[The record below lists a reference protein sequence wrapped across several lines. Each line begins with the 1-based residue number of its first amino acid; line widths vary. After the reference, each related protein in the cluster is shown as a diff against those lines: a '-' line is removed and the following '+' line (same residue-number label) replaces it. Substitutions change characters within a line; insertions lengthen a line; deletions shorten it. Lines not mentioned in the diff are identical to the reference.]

1 MDFLVVVANND
12 IEKARQYIQSGIDV
26 NSPILWNAKNTHS
39 PVLPTDASNRPE
51 LREQI
56 QSSKEY
62 HSRPLNI
69 AVIGGHAD
77 MVRLLLSAGADINL
91 KDGRGRTAL
100 VCAIFG
106 LDVDVADINTTNL
119 PLISQT
125 HPHHAD
131 IMKNILL
138 VHPNLYVTTLDSPQY
153 EIKGI
158 TPLCLASYLGKDELI
173 QLLLEDGRV
182 NVDGTD
188 SKSATALMYAAR
200 DGNLPIVKTLLS
212 YNASP
217 DITDAHGWSAIQYAG
232 RSPSIVQLYE
242 EALRCKRTNMTHLYG
257 SNMQLSKYPNNYTKL
272 STLLTSIP
280 EYPSSLSHVKF
291 DTLKDIDLLDPVG
304 APIIQIIR
312 SAFLQAVK
320 SHDHHTL
327 QTLLLWSPPVSSDQR
342 PLSGP
347 LLVNYH
353 DPKTGLTA
361 VHYAMRT
368 KPLPS
373 LDTLILLYQAGA
385 DINSQT
391 LLGRTALHHLA
402 RFGVDKDGKTWGIQK
417 TSKHDSGGSAATV
430 KLHRPVRMN
439 SLSSLSSQPV
449 DSNDNRYSSQSA
461 VSSASGSSYGSNDI
475 SDPVARHI
483 MAAPTVPQHLAMC
496 ASLLIRLGALVNIAD
511 PNGNT
516 PLHFAAEFGGVPE
529 VLEALI
535 VEGNADVTLKN
546 KKGMTPLDMCRT
558 EEIRNRILAL
568 EHERKTKSTS
578 TYASNNIKPFDT
590 ASDYK
595 STLSRSASRS
605 TLQSAAAAARQQQR
619 WNHSSGRRGS
629 VPDKNSATSDESV
642 SSEDEIERHFEK
654 ILKAFFSYQTTF
666 TESIETALAKIT
678 DMFSSNVQ
686 MSRDE
691 HVQSSIRVYGN
702 VTRLRFELQQA
713 HDMFDDTD
721 QRVEQ
726 VMMHYRQ
733 ELEQVEQ
740 IHQADWDLSEL
751 QCDKVEKLYDVFE
764 RIDGRFMQ
772 LELEQEELIGQ
783 IELMRKTTLRY
794 SKSPS
799 VECGS
804 DDEFTGAMNNL
815 LQSLVII
822 DTLTV
827 DPALYARED
836 IVRLAHDLGD
846 MVTTALAELDKKKNA
861 SSTTTDV
868 NQLYESIASKWEK
881 VQHALSKP
889 QGQHDGTNT
898 ATNSTVVSSSNASTT
913 LAPGSTT
920 AATTTT
926 PNEITT
932 TTPIRP
938 RHWEQQMTV
947 ARLYSHR
954 KAAPGDS
961 TLNELELSFEI
972 LHSNQYEIQKD
983 LDKLNQQVAQI
994 VASKRSMY
1002 DTIIKLENELANGN
1016 PQRPEADIRQEMD
1029 QVLLKTQAL
1038 FDQHTKLENERTQLR
1053 TELDK
1058 VEKQVS
1064 HVRSQ
1069 LRKTRPPLLLQ
1080 GLLERLETDMGPMV
1094 RVEKDWN
1101 EDPSL
1106 VVEVFDSDDDET
1118 ASSSS
1123 QSEHGGGGASTSSY
1137 APQWLERFTSQLA
1150 VQCLVARL
1158 DASLFC
1164 LKVLAKNHIGR
1175 SRQILMD
1182 VQASLTQ
1189 ANAQLEETRNMMS
1202 ALYDD
1207 AAEVV
1212 HQVFNLKNELE
1223 TIVQHRKEEIVKV
1236 WEVVE
1241 EVSGGI
1247 DMSVIGPEHEHP
1259 PTSTDDESTTNKAA
1273 EDQDRHQWLVHEL
1286 EQLQTV
1292 HENLQDAIEDLQRDQ
1307 ETIGQNLNRL
1317 ANELI
1322 EPQVDKLVGQGNES
1336 LLSVSDRLAELL
1348 EKICQGEYGLLST
1361 ASVQS
1366 QPRVSKR
1373 FSVATQNS
1381 LRSSTS
1387 RPAARERT
1395 SNTRSSA
1402 AMSVRS
1408 KRMSV
1413 ISTASFTSLSS
1424 YHQERMLARVS
1435 SLSSAFSRSQRSV
1448 TKN

>member
-1 MDFLVVVANND
+1 M
-12 IEKARQYIQSGIDV
+12 
-26 NSPILWNAKNTHS
+26 
-39 PVLPTDASNRPE
+39 
-51 LREQI
+51 
-56 QSSKEY
+56 
-62 HSRPLNI
+62 
-69 AVIGGHAD
+69 
-77 MVRLLLSAGADINL
+77 
-91 KDGRGRTAL
+91 
-100 VCAIFG
+100 
-106 LDVDVADINTTNL
+106 
-119 PLISQT
+119 
-125 HPHHAD
+125 
-131 IMKNILL
+131 
-138 VHPNLYVTTLDSPQY
+138 
-153 EIKGI
+153 
-158 TPLCLASYLGKDELI
+158 
-173 QLLLEDGRV
+173 
-182 NVDGTD
+182 
-188 SKSATALMYAAR
+188 
-200 DGNLPIVKTLLS
+200 
-212 YNASP
+212 
-217 DITDAHGWSAIQYAG
+217 
-232 RSPSIVQLYE
+232 
-242 EALRCKRTNMTHLYG
+242 
-257 SNMQLSKYPNNYTKL
+257 
-272 STLLTSIP
+272 
-280 EYPSSLSHVKF
+280 
-291 DTLKDIDLLDPVG
+291 
-304 APIIQIIR
+304 
-312 SAFLQAVK
+312 
-320 SHDHHTL
+320 
-327 QTLLLWSPPVSSDQR
+327 
-342 PLSGP
+342 
-347 LLVNYH
+347 
-353 DPKTGLTA
+353 
-361 VHYAMRT
+361 
-368 KPLPS
+368 
-373 LDTLILLYQAGA
+373 
-385 DINSQT
+385 
-391 LLGRTALHHLA
+391 
-402 RFGVDKDGKTWGIQK
+402 
-417 TSKHDSGGSAATV
+417 
-430 KLHRPVRMN
+430 
-439 SLSSLSSQPV
+439 
-449 DSNDNRYSSQSA
+449 
-461 VSSASGSSYGSNDI
+461 
-475 SDPVARHI
+475 
-483 MAAPTVPQHLAMC
+483 
-496 ASLLIRLGALVNIAD
+496 
-511 PNGNT
+511 
-516 PLHFAAEFGGVPE
+516 
-529 VLEALI
+529 
-535 VEGNADVTLKN
+535 
-546 KKGMTPLDMCRT
+546 
-558 EEIRNRILAL
+558 

-994 VASKRSMY
+994 VASKRNMY
-1002 DTIIKLENELANGN
+1002 DTITKLENELANGN

-1038 FDQHTKLENERTQLR
+1038 FDQHNKLENERTQLR

-1361 ASVQS
+1361 A
-1366 QPRVSKR
+1366 R
-1373 FSVATQNS
+1373 
-1381 LRSSTS
+1381 
-1387 RPAARERT
+1387 
-1395 SNTRSSA
+1395 
-1402 AMSVRS
+1402 
-1408 KRMSV
+1408 
-1413 ISTASFTSLSS
+1413 
-1424 YHQERMLARVS
+1424 
-1435 SLSSAFSRSQRSV
+1435 
-1448 TKN
+1448 

>member
-1 MDFLVVVANND
+1 M
-12 IEKARQYIQSGIDV
+12 
-26 NSPILWNAKNTHS
+26 
-39 PVLPTDASNRPE
+39 
-51 LREQI
+51 
-56 QSSKEY
+56 
-62 HSRPLNI
+62 
-69 AVIGGHAD
+69 
-77 MVRLLLSAGADINL
+77 
-91 KDGRGRTAL
+91 
-100 VCAIFG
+100 
-106 LDVDVADINTTNL
+106 
-119 PLISQT
+119 
-125 HPHHAD
+125 
-131 IMKNILL
+131 
-138 VHPNLYVTTLDSPQY
+138 
-153 EIKGI
+153 
-158 TPLCLASYLGKDELI
+158 
-173 QLLLEDGRV
+173 
-182 NVDGTD
+182 
-188 SKSATALMYAAR
+188 
-200 DGNLPIVKTLLS
+200 
-212 YNASP
+212 
-217 DITDAHGWSAIQYAG
+217 
-232 RSPSIVQLYE
+232 
-242 EALRCKRTNMTHLYG
+242 
-257 SNMQLSKYPNNYTKL
+257 
-272 STLLTSIP
+272 
-280 EYPSSLSHVKF
+280 
-291 DTLKDIDLLDPVG
+291 
-304 APIIQIIR
+304 
-312 SAFLQAVK
+312 
-320 SHDHHTL
+320 
-327 QTLLLWSPPVSSDQR
+327 
-342 PLSGP
+342 
-347 LLVNYH
+347 
-353 DPKTGLTA
+353 
-361 VHYAMRT
+361 
-368 KPLPS
+368 
-373 LDTLILLYQAGA
+373 
-385 DINSQT
+385 
-391 LLGRTALHHLA
+391 
-402 RFGVDKDGKTWGIQK
+402 
-417 TSKHDSGGSAATV
+417 
-430 KLHRPVRMN
+430 
-439 SLSSLSSQPV
+439 
-449 DSNDNRYSSQSA
+449 
-461 VSSASGSSYGSNDI
+461 
-475 SDPVARHI
+475 
-483 MAAPTVPQHLAMC
+483 
-496 ASLLIRLGALVNIAD
+496 
-511 PNGNT
+511 
-516 PLHFAAEFGGVPE
+516 
-529 VLEALI
+529 
-535 VEGNADVTLKN
+535 
-546 KKGMTPLDMCRT
+546 
-558 EEIRNRILAL
+558 

-619 WNHSSGRRGS
+619 WHHSSSGRRGS
-629 VPDKNSATSDESV
+629 VPDKSSATSDESL

-726 VMMHYRQ
+726 VMMHYRE

-794 SKSPS
+794 SKNPS
-799 VECGS
+799 AECGS

-822 DTLTV
+822 DTLAV

-836 IVRLAHDLGD
+836 IVRLTHDLGD
-846 MVTTALAELDKKKNA
+846 MVTTALAELDKKKKT
-861 SSTTTDV
+861 SSSATTEISQTYD
-868 NQLYESIASKWEK
+868 SIASKWEK
-881 VQHALSKP
+881 VQRALSKP
-889 QGQHDGTNT
+889 QGQQQDDTNT
-898 ATNSTVVSSSNASTT
+898 ATSSTVVSSSNASTT

-920 AATTTT
+920 A
-926 PNEITT
+926 T

-1002 DTIIKLENELANGN
+1002 DTIIKLENELAAAASAAN
-1016 PQRPEADIRQEMD
+1016 PQQRPEADVRKEMD

-1038 FDQHTKLENERTQLR
+1038 FDQHTKLESDRAQLR

-1094 RVEKDWN
+1094 RIEKDWN

-1106 VVEVFDSDDDET
+1106 VVEVFDSDDDDT
-1118 ASSSS
+1118 ASSNSSS
-1123 QSEHGGGGASTSSY
+1123 QSEHAGGGGGGASSSSY

-1175 SRQILMD
+1175 SRQILME

-1212 HQVFNLKNELE
+1212 HQVFNLKNMLE

-1247 DMSVIGPEHEHP
+1247 DMSVIGPEHEHLP
-1259 PTSTDDESTTNKAA
+1259 PPSADDENNNNTSSSSGGGHD
-1273 EDQDRHQWLVHEL
+1273 DQDRHQWLIHEL

-1317 ANELI
+1317 ANDLI
-1322 EPQVDKLVGQGNES
+1322 EPQVDKLVGQDNAS

-1361 ASVQS
+1361 A
-1366 QPRVSKR
+1366 R
-1373 FSVATQNS
+1373 
-1381 LRSSTS
+1381 
-1387 RPAARERT
+1387 
-1395 SNTRSSA
+1395 
-1402 AMSVRS
+1402 
-1408 KRMSV
+1408 
-1413 ISTASFTSLSS
+1413 
-1424 YHQERMLARVS
+1424 
-1435 SLSSAFSRSQRSV
+1435 
-1448 TKN
+1448 